1 MAVLVPFTL
10 LGFWI
15 FVYVASSTFL
25 QTTTEDLLI
34 VHLAVWRV
42 RGRGVGHLYG
52 ALYPEMDDRIIDWQE
67 HRRVFSH
74 ARSINT
80 ALGETIV
87 AQLFTPSGFLEDN
100 GIDDNDAE
108 SNVDKELWLSHDNIY
123 HDRSLPCNDIKLHEY
138 GTGARTNLR
147 AHASIINIPASS
159 STSTSI
165 VQVLV
170 WLTFLLLH
178 IRLSIS
184 AYPDYCIPS
193 FLNAFSLDLSI
204 LSSSSC
210 WYQGIVV
217 IPPHLKASGK
227 DKACE
232 RAQWSYR
239 ATRRGVRS

>member
-42 RGRGVGHLYG
+42 RGRGGGTPLWRSLSRDGWQDYWLTG
-52 ALYPEMDDRIIDWQE
+52 APPCLLTCPEYQHCSRC
-67 HRRVFSH
+67 S
-74 ARSINT
+74 T
-80 ALGETIV
+80 
-87 AQLFTPSGFLEDN
+87 FTPSGFLEDN
-100 GIDDNDAE
+100 GIDENDAE
-108 SNVDKELWLSHDNIY
+108 SNVDKELWLSHDHIY